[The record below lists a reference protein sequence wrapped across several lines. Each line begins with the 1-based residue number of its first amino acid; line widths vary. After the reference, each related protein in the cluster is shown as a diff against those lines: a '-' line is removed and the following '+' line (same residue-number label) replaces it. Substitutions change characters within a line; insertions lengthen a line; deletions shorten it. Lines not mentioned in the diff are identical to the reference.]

1 MRVAVLGAGVAGCT
15 AAVAFARNG
24 HEVVVLDR
32 DPGPPDGD
40 ADAVFEQWD
49 VPGIAQHR
57 QPHNFLGLGR
67 EVLRDRLPDLYA
79 ELLATGSG
87 EIDQSVFLGDAPRL
101 AGDED
106 LATIAC
112 RRPAFDAVMRRACPE
127 IRQAEVTGLLLDLGQ
142 VTGVVLADGTRLG
155 ADLVLDAGGRSTKVP
170 TWLAAAGRPQPAPA
184 QSDCG
189 LLYYSRHYR
198 LLEGQEYP
206 PYASVLAGPRGDLGY
221 LGFAV
226 FLGDNR
232 TFCLCLMVPP
242 SDKPFRDLR
251 HAAAF
256 ERVAQQLPGLTP
268 WLEVASPT
276 GEVLP
281 MGHLHNVLQA
291 PSDVPGLIALGD
303 ARCHT
308 NPTFAYGA
316 SLSLAH
322 GVLLAD
328 LADKAADLDE
338 LGHLF
343 AAEVDPDLR
352 ARWEAVTAEDADRAR
367 VWGGEPIDATD
378 PNASMSLYLRSVVYR
393 VSPKDPSILRAVARR
408 INAIDPVDQLAS
420 DGELLARAQSLY
432 DEMKGSIAPPP
443 PRTQLLEAL
452 VG

>member
-15 AAVAFARNG
+15 AGLAFTRNG

-40 ADAVFEQWD
+40 ADEVFERWD
-49 VPGIAQHR
+49 VPGVAQHR

-67 EVLRDRLPDLYA
+67 EVLRDRLPDVYA
-79 ELLATGSG
+79 ALLAAGSG
-87 EIDQSVFLGDAPRL
+87 EIDMAAFLGDAPRI

-112 RRPAFDAVMRRACPE
+112 RRPVFDAVLRRVLPE
-127 IRQAEVTGLLLDLGQ
+127 VRQAEVTGMLLDQGQ
-142 VTGVVLADGTRLG
+142 VAGVVLADGSRLG
-155 ADLVLDAGGRSTKVP
+155 ADLVVDAGGRGTRVP
-170 TWLAAAGRPQPAPA
+170 AWLAAAGHPQPAPA

-198 LLEGQEYP
+198 LLDGQAYP

-251 HAAAF
+251 DAAAF
-256 ERVAQQLPGLTP
+256 ERVARLLPGLIP
-268 WLEVASPT
+268 WLEVAAPV
-276 GEVLP
+276 GDVLP

-291 PSDVPGLIALGD
+291 PTDVPGLVALGD

-308 NPTFAYGA
+308 NPTFAFGA

-328 LADKAADLDE
+328 LAEKAADLDE

-367 VWGGEPIDATD
+367 VWGGEVVDVTD
-378 PNASMSLYLRSVVYR
+378 PNASMSLFLRSVVYR
-393 VSPKDPSILRAVARR
+393 VSPKDPAILRAVTRR
-408 INAIDPVDQLAS
+408 INAIDPVDQLQS
-420 DGELLARAQSLY
+420 DGELLARALVLY
-432 DEMKGSIAPPP
+432 DEVRDSIAPPP
-443 PRTQLLEAL
+443 PRAQLLEAL